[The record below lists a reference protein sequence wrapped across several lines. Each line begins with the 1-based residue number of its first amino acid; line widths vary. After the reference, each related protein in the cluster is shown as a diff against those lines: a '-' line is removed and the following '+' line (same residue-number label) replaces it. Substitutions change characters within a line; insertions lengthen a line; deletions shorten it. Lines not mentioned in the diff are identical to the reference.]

1 MIDCEHL
8 ILVTCLHDVTQL
20 VIVID
25 TRGKNSRSQIY
36 IISYIDNKSIY
47 GKLGRATLNIAKKR
61 MTLLI
66 AQHSISNDYSHF
78 FFFFHLVYSIILAQK
93 KKKNLAST
101 RKLKVKRIYYESSK
115 EIVT

>member
-1 MIDCEHL
+1 ML
-8 ILVTCLHDVTQL
+8 LTQL

-78 FFFFHLVYSIILAQK
+78 FFFSSRVFNNSRAKKEKKSSFHAEIKSKTYIL
-93 KKKNLAST
+93 
-101 RKLKVKRIYYESSK
+101 RKQQRDRYVKRTKYE
-115 EIVT
+115 

>member
-1 MIDCEHL
+1 ML
-8 ILVTCLHDVTQL
+8 LTQL

-78 FFFFHLVYSIILAQK
+78 FFFHLVYSIILAQK